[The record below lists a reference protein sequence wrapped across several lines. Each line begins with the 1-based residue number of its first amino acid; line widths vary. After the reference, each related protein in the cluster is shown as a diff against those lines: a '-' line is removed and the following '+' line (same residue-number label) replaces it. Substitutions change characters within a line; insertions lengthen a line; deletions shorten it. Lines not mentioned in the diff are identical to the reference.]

1 MKPANTFPSVGL
13 LRNPRIEAVNPITIV
28 AQTNSSPLRR
38 WMVPPF
44 FTDRATAPRTMASP
58 PAAMWI
64 GKSMLAL
71 TIASHGRHR
80 PAPSRAPTPLDEHQR
95 CVQPHGQDEHHRKS
109 REPSREHPVDDVV
122 RQVKRREE
130 DREQGR

>member
-13 LRNPRIEAVNPITIV
+13 LRNPSIEAVNPMTIM
-28 AQTNSSPLRR
+28 AQTKSRPLRR

-64 GKSMLAL
+64 GKSMLTL
-71 TIASHGRHR
+71 TIASRGRPR
-80 PAPSRAPTPLDEHQR
+80 LAPLRAPQSARREGDGGDRRHAERSSFGEHQR
-95 CVQPHGQDEHHRKS
+95 SVQPDDQDT
-109 REPSREHPVDDVV
+109 
-122 RQVKRREE
+122 
-130 DREQGR
+130 